1 MMRMAWVV
9 AAKEFRDLLRDRRT
23 IMSMIVIPVLTTPLL
38 VTAII
43 WLMMRSV
50 DKMKESEI
58 SIALLGGSE
67 HAALVTS
74 LETEHTRFAF
84 WSADDAGLP
93 ADSLIGMRDTKVV
106 IEIGRGAGN
115 AFELLATSST
125 EERPSVTLYYDS
137 TDEEA
142 EIAGR
147 ELDRSLKR
155 LRDLEVDAWFGERGM
170 SPNLDEPWQLTTHDL
185 ASPSQQAASM
195 VARFLPY
202 MVLLLCITGAMYPA
216 MDMTAGEKERS
227 TIETL
232 LVNPVPRSSLVL
244 GKFMATAAMAVG
256 SAIFTVAG
264 QFIFFKWAAGGL
276 SKGMLTLDLELSP
289 LTLAFGLLQMVP
301 VAFFFA
307 ALMLALSLIAR
318 SMKEAQSYV
327 SPMLALVIFPS
338 MLSMIP
344 GIKLTYSLALI
355 PVVNTSILLKE
366 LFLQDVEQWVM
377 VPLVFGIN
385 LLYACLALVLAVYV
399 FTREDVVFRS

>member
-1 MMRMAWVV
+1 MMRMAWVIAV
-9 AAKEFRDLLRDRRT
+9 KEFRDLLRDRRT

-38 VTAII
+38 VTAIV
-43 WLMMRSV
+43 WLMMSSI

-58 SIALLGGSE
+58 SIALLGASE

-74 LETEHTRFAF
+74 LKDDHPRFAF
-84 WSADDAGLP
+84 WDADSEKQP
-93 ADSLIGMRDTKVV
+93 ADSLIAQRDTKVV
-106 IEIGRGAGN
+106 VEIDAGAGN
-115 AFELLATSST
+115 AIDLLLESTSG
-125 EERPSVTLYYDS
+125 ERPAVTLYFDS

-147 ELDRSLKR
+147 ELERNLKR
-155 LRDLEVDAWFGERGM
+155 LRDLEVDTWLGDMGM
-170 SPNLDEPWQLTTHDL
+170 NPDLDEPWQLIKQDL

-232 LVNPVPRSSLVL
+232 LVNPVPRTSLVL
-244 GKFMATAAMAVG
+244 GKFMATAAMAIG

-264 QFIFFKWAAGGL
+264 QYIFFKWAAGGL
-276 SKGMLTLDLELSP
+276 SKGMLTLDLDLSP

-327 SPMLALVIFPS
+327 SPLLVLVIFPS

-344 GIKLTYSLALI
+344 GIKLTFGLALI
-355 PVVNTSILLKE
+355 PIVNASILLKE
-366 LFLQDVEQWVM
+366 LFLQDVEQWLM
-377 VPLVFGIN
+377 VPMVFGVN
-385 LLYACLALVLAVYV
+385 LIYACLALALAVYV
-399 FTREDVVFRS
+399 FSREDVVFRS